1 MKGKAPAEDVEEMLA
16 GEKLCCVSDGDDF
29 VNVLEYRGLH
39 IAAYSDSTLRNDP
52 VIVYKG
58 QLRKQKSK

>member
-29 VNVLEYRGLH
+29 VNVLEYRGLQVVA
-39 IAAYSDSTLRNDP
+39 ISDSILRTDP

-58 QLRKQKSK
+58 QLRKQNKK

>member
-1 MKGKAPAEDVEEMLA
+1 MKGKAPVEDVEEMLA
-16 GEKLCCVSDGDDF
+16 GEKLFCVF
-29 VNVLEYRGLH
+29 EEIWLFNILEYRGLQV
-39 IAAYSDSTLRNDP
+39 AASSDSTLRTDP